1 MKNKIGVMQGRLSN
15 PVNNEIQA
23 FPMKEWKEEFSKAE
37 EIGYDLIEWIF
48 DSLENPIMSDKGV
61 LEMRKNIENSKIN
74 IHSVCADYFMK
85 NLLFDLPK
93 NELKKNFEVLVKLIH
108 QCSKLGIKIIELPFV
123 DSSSL
128 LKKNKINEIFNNLKP
143 IIHILEE
150 TGIILTLETDLP
162 PDQFYELLNKFN
174 SPYIKA
180 NYDIGNS
187 ISNGFDPE
195 LEISILK
202 DHIFN
207 VHIKDRIFHG
217 NTVTLGKG
225 DVDFGVLFASL
236 AKINYKKDLIIQGA
250 REDLGEEQVDPVKTC
265 TKYLVFVKKYISSLK
280 LEYLNDKQ

>member
-23 FPMKEWKEEFSKAE
+23 FPMKEWKEEFTKAE

-61 LEMRKNIENSKIN
+61 LEIRKNIGNSKIN

-108 QCSKLGIKIIELPFV
+108 QCSKLGIKMIELPFV

-128 LKKNKINEIFNNLKP
+128 LKTNKVNEIFDNLKP
-143 IIHILEE
+143 IISLLEKKK
-150 TGIILTLETDLP
+150 IIITLETDLP
-162 PDQFYELLNKFN
+162 PDQFYDLLNKFN

-207 VHIKDRIFHG
+207 IHIKDRIFHG

-225 DVDFGVLFASL
+225 DVDFDVFFTSL
-236 AKINYKKDLIIQGA
+236 AKINYEKDLIIQGA
-250 REDLGEEQVDPVKTC
+250 REDLEEVQVDPVKTC
-265 TKYLVFVKKYISSLK
+265 KKYLIFVKKYLVN
-280 LEYLNDKQ
+280 L

>member
-1 MKNKIGVMQGRLSN
+1 MRNKIGVMQGRLSN

-23 FPMKEWKEEFSKAE
+23 FPMMEWKEEFSKAE
-37 EIGYDLIEWIF
+37 KIGYDLIEWIF

-61 LEMRKNIENSKIN
+61 LEMEKYIQNYKIE

-93 NELKKNFEVLVKLIH
+93 KELERNFKVLIKLIH
-108 QCSKLGIKIIELPFV
+108 QCSKLGIEMIELPFV

-128 LKKNKINEIFNNLKP
+128 LEKNKVNEIFNNLKS
-143 IIHILEE
+143 IIPLLEE
-150 TGIILTLETDLP
+150 KQIVITLETDLP
-162 PDQFYELLNKFN
+162 PDQFLELLNKFN
-174 SPYIKA
+174 SSHIKA

-187 ISNGFDPE
+187 ISNGFDPK

-207 VHIKDRIFHG
+207 IHIKDRIFHG

-225 DVDFGVLFASL
+225 DVDFDIFFTSL
-236 AKINYKKDLIIQGA
+236 KKINYEKDLIIQGA
-250 REDLGEEQVDPVKTC
+250 REDLNREQSDPVKTC
-265 TKYLVFVKKYISSLK
+265 TKYLAFVKKYLSCL
-280 LEYLNDKQ
+280 